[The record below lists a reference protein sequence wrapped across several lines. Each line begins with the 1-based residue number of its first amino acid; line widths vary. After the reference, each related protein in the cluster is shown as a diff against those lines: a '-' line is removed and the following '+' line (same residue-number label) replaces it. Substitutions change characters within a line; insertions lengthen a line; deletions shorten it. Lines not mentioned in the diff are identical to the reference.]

1 MQYPKEQLLKVDLT
15 NQKVYDA
22 IVTYWNDLIVQTD
35 IPQLLKDIAFM
46 EQWWPLHPSFSNDYP
61 DRAAVLD
68 RLLWEAR
75 WLTLPAHTKLEQ
87 TLPLFHEHLLIL
99 FALQDHYQIPRSDAD
114 IAKEYLTE
122 RLRQRLVGIARFS
135 DRDGFKKQLY
145 QALITNE
152 EIITSQEFYRQV
164 RQVPPTVKAWFSEY
178 IEFMGSEELIPRRF
192 DLFFEKNENAVRLTK
207 DEQNRLKM
215 IFRVYEQLRISS
227 WKQNG
232 IEEEVDIDIDGKTGK
247 IIYGKVYLDDPKVM
261 QEYIT
266 TMKND
271 LDVFAESGIYD
282 NYELYSLMP
291 RPAVQPLTNTKTAGY
306 VKPDAI
312 TTGPN
317 IDATA
322 GPDYFSE
329 ADEHEI
335 NQHVARSA
343 VAPVSIDYAA
353 QAAALITELAVH
365 FETPEAEKRFTDL
378 LVSVL
383 RGLRDVMEFG
393 QYLVDQHYA
402 TEDIE
407 RIVAGVKAK
416 LKGNV
421 ALKTT
426 IVKSVVR
433 PTAAVGRLAASAV
446 IDELAAPS
454 PVESAEPTTATV
466 TNAPKTFLPKLRR
479 SRLAKKPVV
488 DDVRLQPSML
498 MGPIDELHVM
508 DLTEFRRLSTNPAQA
523 ASRIKDKIDLLAEE
537 SVIKQAEGIQ
547 AFKESPLN
555 KLYLDLGNQSIATGQ
570 AVIDIID
577 SLLQR
582 GTPTLT
588 VEEFNAISDLNKQIR
603 Y

>member
-1 MQYPKEQLLKVDLT
+1 MNYPKEQLLAVDLT
-15 NQKVYDA
+15 NSKIYDA
-22 IVTYWNDLIVQTD
+22 IVAYWQERIVQAD
-35 IPQLLKDIAFM
+35 FPQLLKDISFI
-46 EQWWPLHPSFSNDYP
+46 EQWYPLHPTFATEFP
-61 DRAAVLD
+61 DRAAAID
-68 RLLWEAR
+68 RLVTEAR
-75 WLTLPAHTKLEQ
+75 WVTLPAHTKPEQ
-87 TLPLFHEHLLIL
+87 TLPLFHSRLLIL
-99 FALQDHYQIPRSDAD
+99 FGMQERYAVPGMPQTIPQ
-114 IAKEYLTE
+114 EYLIE
-122 RLRQRLVGIARFS
+122 RLRQRLVAIPRFS
-135 DRDGFKKQLY
+135 DRDAFKKELY

-152 EIITSQEFYRQV
+152 EIFTSQEFFRQV
-164 RQVPPTVKAWFSEY
+164 RQVPPTVKAWFAEY

-192 DLFFEKNENAVRLTK
+192 DLFFEKNENAVRLNEEEK
-207 DEQNRLKM
+207 DRLKL
-215 IFRVYEQLRISS
+215 IFHVYEQLRISS

-247 IIYGKVYLDDPKVM
+247 IIYGKVYLDDPKVK
-261 QEYIT
+261 QEYVT
-266 TMKND
+266 TMKKD

-282 NYELYSLMP
+282 NYELYSMMP

-317 IDATA
+317 IAATS
-322 GPDYFSE
+322 GPDHFSE

-335 NQHVARSA
+335 NQHTARSA
-343 VAPVSIDYAA
+343 VAPVTIDYAA
-353 QAAALITELAVH
+353 QATSLITELSVH

-383 RGLRDVMEFG
+383 RGLRDVMEFS

-402 TEDIE
+402 AEDIE

-421 ALKTT
+421 K
-426 IVKSVVR
+426 VKKEVNVAAAI
-433 PTAAVGRLAASAV
+433 PTGSGELSTPGPAEPAEPATAV
-446 IDELAAPS
+446 AAP
-454 PVESAEPTTATV
+454 
-466 TNAPKTFLPKLRR
+466 APKTFLPKLRR

-498 MGPIDELHVM
+498 MGPIDELRAM
-508 DLTEFRRLSTNPAQA
+508 DLLEFRRLSTNPVQA
-523 ASRIKDKIDLLAEE
+523 ANRIKDKIDLLAEE
-537 SVIKQAEGIQ
+537 SVTKQAEGIQ
-547 AFKESPLN
+547 AFKESALN

-570 AVIDIID
+570 AVVDLIND
-577 SLLQR
+577 LLQR

-588 VEEFNAISDLNKQIR
+588 VDEFNAISDLNKQIR